1 MARFDVY
8 LGSGNAAYLLDVQA
22 NELGDL
28 NTRVVVP
35 LMPVGDAP
43 KPAQVLNPVFRID
56 WTNCVMVTQYMAA
69 VQSKTLKKTVCTVA
83 DRRDEIT
90 AALDLLFFG
99 F

>member
-35 LMPVGDAP
+35 LMPIGDAP
-43 KPAQVLNPVFRID
+43 KPAGECR
-56 WTNCVMVTQYMAA
+56 C
-69 VQSKTLKKTVCTVA
+69 S
-83 DRRDEIT
+83 RS
-90 AALDLLFFG
+90 
-99 F
+99 

>member
-8 LGSGNAAYLLDVQA
+8 PGSGHAPYLLDVQA
-22 NELGDL
+22 NELRDL

-35 LMPVGDAP
+35 LIPIGDAP
-43 KPAQVLNPVFRID
+43 KAAQVLNPIFKVD
-56 WTNCVMVTQYMAA
+56 GNQCVMVTQYMSA
-69 VQSKTLKKTVCTVA
+69 VQAKTLKRNICTLA
-83 DRRDEIT
+83 DCRDEIT

>member
-35 LMPVGDAP
+35 LMPMGDA
-43 KPAQVLNPVFRID
+43 Q
-56 WTNCVMVTQYMAA
+56 T
-69 VQSKTLKKTVCTVA
+69 CTGV
-83 DRRDEIT
+83 ESSV
-90 AALDLLFFG
+90 
-99 F
+99 

>member
-1 MARFDVY
+1 MARFDVFP
-8 LGSGNAAYLLDVQA
+8 GSGNAPYLLDVQA
-22 NELGDL
+22 NELSDL

-35 LMPVGDAP
+35 LIPVSEAP
-43 KPAQVLNPVFRID
+43 KPAQVLNPIFRVD
-56 WTNCVMVTQYMAA
+56 GAQCVMVTQYLSAIPA
-69 VQSKTLKKTVCTVA
+69 KKLKKATCSLA